1 MQDTVTA
8 KKVTPPAGSSG
19 LYTSIYRSIA
29 SGDVPLP
36 SLPDLI
42 LRMRSAAGGEASSFT
57 SIARIVKTEPGLAS
71 YIMKLSNSPA
81 FQSRYPATDLGTAIN
96 RLGIATVL
104 NVSTSYSLRNLFRC
118 KHTLLRQC
126 LRDLWRNSVR
136 LAATSAVLAARVTR
150 QNTDRALLA
159 GLLANI
165 GALPLVNAAAER
177 ADIDPTP
184 ELLHDIVTAYSPQ
197 VGCMMLRNWGIDE
210 DLIAVVRH
218 YDNWCKPAA
227 DGKPDLSELVL
238 MCRYLIA
245 QNDGAQVPEIDEFP
259 IWFKLQSRY
268 PRTRWDASL
277 IRDMSSHV
285 SSTERSLGS
294 P

>member
-1 MQDTVTA
+1 MQSTTIARQTTA
-8 KKVTPPAGSSG
+8 PERVNG
-19 LYTSIYRSIA
+19 LYAAIFRSIA

-42 LRMRSAAGGEASSFT
+42 LRMRSAAGGEASSFA

-81 FQSRYPATDLGTAIN
+81 FQSRYPATDLGVAIN

-104 NVSTSYSLRNLFRC
+104 NVATSYSLRNLFRC
-118 KHTLLRQC
+118 KHALLRQC
-126 LRDLWRNSVR
+126 LRTLWRDSVR
-136 LAATSAVLAARVTR
+136 LAATSAVLAAQVTR
-150 QNTDRALLA
+150 QNADRALLA

-165 GALPLVNAAAER
+165 GALPLVNAAADR
-177 ADIDPTP
+177 TDISLTP
-184 ELLHDIVTAYSPQ
+184 ELLQEIVTAYSPQ
-197 VGCMMLRNWGIDE
+197 VGCMMLRNWGLDE
-210 DLIAVVRH
+210 DLIDVVRS
-218 YDNWCKPAA
+218 YDNWPAPA
-227 DGKPDLSELVL
+227 TKGKPTLAELVL
-238 MCRYLIA
+238 MCRYLILS
-245 QNDGAQVPEIDEFP
+245 NDGASVPEIDEFP
-259 IWFKLQSRY
+259 CWFKLQSRF

-277 IRDMSSHV
+277 IREMSSHV